1 MTCNNCKT
9 SCQQICPQT
18 PIQQICPQASFQP
31 ICPPTCPPT
40 YPTYNS
46 MGPAGP
52 TGPTGGSS
60 SGSTG
65 PTGPT
70 GLNGVDG
77 LNGPTGPTGP
87 SGSGAGTI
95 IPFASGTSVILTS
108 TGSAISGTDSPSAA
122 GFVGFGGSTS
132 DNIGNLGVGSVF
144 TNYAFTVPRDAT
156 ITDISASFI
165 VGTTGPSVPS
175 GLSTVSATI
184 YTASSGTNI
193 FTPTSVTVALSPN
206 ISSGTLVGATISG
219 SASGFSLAVT
229 TGTRILLVFSVITA
243 ATPPFEGAVIYGSA
257 GAGIVMV

>member
-9 SCQQICPQT
+9 SCQPICPQT
-18 PIQQICPQASFQP
+18 SIQQICPQASCQK
-31 ICPPTCPPT
+31 ICPQI

-52 TGPTGGSS
+52 TGPTGPASNSS
-60 SGSTG
+60 SGPTGATG
-65 PTGPT
+65 PTGSIGPT
-70 GLNGVDG
+70 GANG
-77 LNGPTGPTGP
+77 LNGPTGP

-95 IPFASGTSVILTS
+95 IPFASGTAVILTS
-108 TGSAISGTDSPSAA
+108 TGSAVSGTDTPSAG

-132 DNIGNLGVGSVF
+132 DAIGNLGLGSVF

-156 ITDISASFI
+156 ITDISASFV

-184 YTASSGTNI
+184 YTAASGTNI
-193 FTPTSVTVALSPN
+193 FTPTTVTVSLSPN
-206 ISSGTLVGATISG
+206 ISSGTLIGATIAG
-219 SASGFSLAVT
+219 TATGFSLPVT